1 MKDDDI
7 QRTNQANTR
16 RKRSP
21 CAPNRGRTYDLPI
34 RTSEAL
40 PLSCKRLVIGER
52 GLYFELNCDVTL
64 AESVMKFDLSSHNFA
79 ISNVDCDT
87 FRMHIASLLLLLLSL
102 VQKRSLLKSMR
113 HDQHAK

>member
-1 MKDDDI
+1 M
-7 QRTNQANTR
+7 
-16 RKRSP
+16 
-21 CAPNRGRTYDLPI
+21 
-34 RTSEAL
+34 
-40 PLSCKRLVIGER
+40 IGER
-52 GLYFELNCDVTL
+52 GLNFELNCDVTL

-79 ISNVDCDT
+79 ISNVDCDM